1 MLEPA
6 LTGQGPLGALKV
18 CVLSDEDYYPYD
30 PSSFLHDYTWELY
43 NLNLLN
49 SASTVEEL
57 VKRDF
62 DIFLNLC
69 DSSWNEPYPG
79 PEVIKALEN
88 AGVAFTGADSAF
100 YDPSREDMKRV
111 CRYYGINTPMNV
123 EAYRQDDIDRAA
135 ATLSFPLI
143 VKIPNSFGSMGIE
156 RASRVET
163 PGELYEQARRVMHD
177 FGGALIEEFIEG
189 REFTVLIAENPDDPY
204 HPKVYR
210 PIEFVFPA
218 GETFKHFDMKWKD
231 YELMRAVPC
240 DDPELEER
248 LMEAGRKLFI
258 GLNGVSYGRCDVR
271 VNPTGDI
278 FILEINPNCG
288 ILYSLDEPG
297 SADLVLMND
306 PNGHA
311 GFIELIFRAAL
322 ARQQRLQSK
331 WFVRYHPN
339 RGNALYARRAIAAGE
354 TILPL
359 EKRPHT
365 LVSFS
370 LVQQTWEPEQ
380 QQLFARYAYPLSDEV
395 WVMLSDKPA
404 EWTPINHA
412 CDPNAWWN
420 GLNIVARRPISECEE
435 ITLDYATFHNEL
447 MPEFT
452 CTCEAPECRKI
463 IRGTDYLQPF
473 VDRYE
478 GHVSDYVNQ
487 KRSASGLNR
496 VTNKNRSELPAPF
509 FASK

>member
-6 LTGQGPLGALKV
+6 LSGKGRQGALKI

-30 PSSFLHDYTWELY
+30 PSLFLSDYHWEMY

-49 SASTVEEL
+49 SAPTVQEL
-57 VKRDF
+57 VKRDY

-88 AGVAFTGADSAF
+88 AEVAFTGADSGF
-100 YDPSREDMKRV
+100 YDPSREEMKRV

-123 EAYRQDDIDRAA
+123 EAYHEADIDRAA
-135 ATLSFPLI
+135 ATLGFPLI

-163 PGELYEQARRVMHD
+163 PGELYEQARRVMRD
-177 FGGALIEEFIEG
+177 FGGALIDKFIEG
-189 REFTVLIAENPDDPY
+189 REFTVLIAENPGDPF

-210 PIEFVFPA
+210 PIEFIFPP

-271 VNPTGDI
+271 VNPDGEI

-288 ILYSLDEPG
+288 IFYPLDEPG
-297 SADLVLMND
+297 SADLVLLND
-306 PNGHA
+306 PGGHA

-322 ARQQRLQSK
+322 ARQRRLRRK
-331 WFVRYHPN
+331 WFVRYHPD

-354 TILPL
+354 VILPL
-359 EKRPHT
+359 EMRPHT
-365 LVSFS
+365 LVSLRS
-370 LVQQTWEPEQ
+370 IQQTWEPER
-380 QQLFARYAYPLSDEV
+380 QQLFARHAYPLSDEV
-395 WVMLSDKPA
+395 WVMLSNNPA
-404 EWTPINHA
+404 EWTPINHS
-412 CDPNAWWN
+412 CDPNAWWS
-420 GLNIVARRPISECEE
+420 GLDIVARRAISEGEE

-447 MPEFT
+447 MPEFA
-452 CTCEAPECRKI
+452 CFCEAPDCRKI
-463 IRGTDYLQPF
+463 IRGTDYLKPF

-487 KRSASGLNR
+487 KRTALAINN
-496 VTNKNRSELPAPF
+496 VTRRSTLPAPF
-509 FASK
+509 LVSK